1 MTIERAILPLAL
13 VATAACAR
21 KTEQAGDPTSTTTKW
36 VCEGDG
42 GEDAIAFESGRG
54 AIVATSIETG
64 QQRDVVRTNGAAR
77 SVVVAGGSIY
87 WSDDKGIRSSEP
99 GGGRARVLML
109 SPHVDTIATDG
120 KRLVY
125 SALDQLWLL
134 DLARGDSRPF
144 ASLMSRYQDY
154 PHIVVTPRAIY
165 WGMVHIRGNFRVPE
179 QDTLWS
185 LALEPGARP
194 VRIASLDLLNGFCVG
209 PAGQV
214 VWLDGGPGPAYNP
227 PGEDA
232 GRVTR
237 LMTAG
242 GPIAEI
248 HARSYAPLV
257 ATDTGFAFTTDV
269 EGSIDVN
276 LWHVTR
282 HGSLTRIP
290 TSLTVEGILLRVED
304 DAVVVEWDGKVRRVP
319 IQR

>member
-1 MTIERAILPLAL
+1 VAVI

-21 KTEQAGDPTSTTTKW
+21 TTEQPGESNSKVIGW
-36 VCEGDG
+36 VCDRHGD
-42 GEDAIAFESGRG
+42 EEMIAFESGRG
-54 AIVATSIETG
+54 VIVATSIETG
-64 QQRDVVRTNGAAR
+64 EQRDVVRTNGTAR

-99 GGGRARVLML
+99 GGGRARDLML

-134 DLARGDSRPF
+134 DLATGDSRPF
-144 ASLMSRYQDY
+144 ASLVSRYQDY

-214 VWLDGGPGPAYNP
+214 VWLDGGPGPAYNL
-227 PGEDA
+227 PGSD
-232 GRVTR
+232 GGKVTR

-242 GPIAEI
+242 GPIAKI
-248 HARSYAPLV
+248 HARSHAPLV

-269 EGSIDVN
+269 EGSTDVN

-282 HGSLTRIP
+282 DGSLTRIP
-290 TSLTVEGILLRVED
+290 TSLTVEGILLRVEN
-304 DAVVVEWDGKVRRVP
+304 DAVVVEWDGRVRRVP